1 MAETL
6 NFRGSLKGHQGWV
19 TAIATPLDPASDI
32 VLSASRCVG
41 MAVGIHIHDSGG
53 SHAAAASQEKA
64 AEAA

>member
-32 VLSASRCVG
+32 VLSASRCVQCQSLCFLLLQLKLLMG
-41 MAVGIHIHDSGG
+41 HKRSAP
-53 SHAAAASQEKA
+53 A
-64 AEAA
+64 